1 MISTHDQIFEKY
13 TKRLEELE
21 RIVSI
26 QDDQIVINVCYE
38 YNISLSGCKT
48 HDQVLSWV
56 NHLCDKT
63 WMTPEVL
70 QRFIEVACRANGLML
85 RK

>member
-1 MISTHDQIFEKY
+1 MSSQEEIFQKD
-13 TKRLEELE
+13 TKRIEELD

-26 QDDQIVINVCYE
+26 KDDHIIINVCYE

-48 HDQVLSWV
+48 HEQILSQVH
-56 NHLCDKT
+56 HLCEKT

-70 QRFIEVACRANGLML
+70 ERFIEVACRASGLEL

>member
-1 MISTHDQIFEKY
+1 MSSSEELFKKY
-13 TKRLEELE
+13 KRRLEELE

-26 QDDQIVINVCYE
+26 KDDHIVINVCYE
-38 YNISLSGCKT
+38 YNIPLSSCKK
-48 HDQVLSWV
+48 HEQILGWV
-56 NHLCDKT
+56 HHLCEKT

-70 QRFIEVACRANGLML
+70 ERFIEVACRENGLEL